1 MKQLVYSILLTIL
14 FLAGC
19 APATEVPTQTNT
31 PISFETTT
39 GKPLPTETKQAIDTP
54 VHSTSTATITPMDVV
69 SVSAHPLTLTE
80 FNAGT
85 EMKRLNIIGTGAT
98 HDLEF
103 SPDGK
108 RLAVATGRGI
118 YLYDGT
124 SFEQN
129 GFIEVNDS
137 VSAIAFS
144 PDGKVLA
151 VGINGK
157 ASLWNVLSGKRM
169 MDFDEGMIGISRL
182 AYGKGG
188 YVAAIGVDC
197 QGCGSPNLT
206 MILWDA
212 KTGRE
217 IFSQR
222 DIWYSTSALL
232 FTPDGKQLYFGGQG
246 GITVIESE
254 TGKILALYQV
264 GDSTISAAVDAPY
277 NFIFNNDGT
286 KLFVA
291 GFEESNEVFEIATQT
306 RTPFALCSIYL
317 NTNGKIGSCS
327 MGKQILLFDVES
339 GDELRRIDVEID
351 VSSLGDR
358 FALSPNGNFLI
369 HYGKEGLNVIDVEA
383 EAKVATIDVTDF
395 RVVEAGL
402 IEIEETEKY
411 ALATLAA
418 PGKVNIY
425 DTQTGEL
432 LRTLMLECC
441 EITGFNFA
449 PDRRS
454 FATLDTNILRIWDLQ
469 AGHVVYEYNLQGD
482 FSGPVAFS
490 PDGLDIYLIQRPDG
504 NIFELNLRSGMQTNY
519 GQHSFA
525 YSYADPYAVR
535 NYHFNQLGNLV
546 MLGYDEQDG
555 LLAPSFL
562 DVKKNEKIVLPVDI
576 VSDNDYIET
585 FSFSQDGQYLAFGN
599 PTDIFVW
606 NIETQKLQTRLSGHD
621 VQGGDGWFGK
631 IRSLKFNPQSNL
643 LLSIGWDGTTRLWNL
658 TTGNE
663 IRRLNVC
670 CSVDFT
676 PDGRYLITASD
687 GVVRV
692 WGIP

>member
-1 MKQLVYSILLTIL
+1 
-14 FLAGC
+14 
-19 APATEVPTQTNT
+19 
-31 PISFETTT
+31 
-39 GKPLPTETKQAIDTP
+39 
-54 VHSTSTATITPMDVV
+54 
-69 SVSAHPLTLTE
+69 
-80 FNAGT
+80 
-85 EMKRLNIIGTGAT
+85 
-98 HDLEF
+98 
-103 SPDGK
+103 
-108 RLAVATGRGI
+108 
-118 YLYDGT
+118 
-124 SFEQN
+124 
-129 GFIEVNDS
+129 
-137 VSAIAFS
+137 
-144 PDGKVLA
+144 
-151 VGINGK
+151 
-157 ASLWNVLSGKRM
+157 
-169 MDFDEGMIGISRL
+169 
-182 AYGKGG
+182 
-188 YVAAIGVDC
+188 
-197 QGCGSPNLT
+197 
-206 MILWDA
+206 
-212 KTGRE
+212 
-217 IFSQR
+217 
-222 DIWYSTSALL
+222 
-232 FTPDGKQLYFGGQG
+232 
-246 GITVIESE
+246 
-254 TGKILALYQV
+254 
-264 GDSTISAAVDAPY
+264 
-277 NFIFNNDGT
+277 
-286 KLFVA
+286 
-291 GFEESNEVFEIATQT
+291 
-306 RTPFALCSIYL
+306 
-317 NTNGKIGSCS
+317 
-327 MGKQILLFDVES
+327 
-339 GDELRRIDVEID
+339 
-351 VSSLGDR
+351 
-358 FALSPNGNFLI
+358 
-369 HYGKEGLNVIDVEA
+369 
-383 EAKVATIDVTDF
+383 
-395 RVVEAGL
+395 
-402 IEIEETEKY
+402 
-411 ALATLAA
+411 
-418 PGKVNIY
+418 
-425 DTQTGEL
+425 
-432 LRTLMLECC
+432 MLECC